1 MSFLE
6 FLDANNLPHIGEI
19 VVTPGGLRVEVE
31 RYTFDQY
38 DDYVSVR
45 LIDSEDCVIE
55 WMLDQLKLCTR
66 EEI

>member
-31 RYTFDQY
+31 RYIFDQY
-38 DDYVSVR
+38 DDYVNVR
-45 LIDSEDCVIE
+45 LIDAEDCVIE
-55 WMLDQLKLCTR
+55 WMLDQLKLCKR